1 MFKQGGKMSNRN
13 EDWNIQSNKIER
25 LKKRRKNAA
34 RRRRRKKITQLICE
48 LCILVL
54 LIVAVILCI
63 QYVIK
68 PTGNNPNTEL
78 QEVRNTIFDNIKT
91 AIKTSESTFNN
102 EQAAASQK
110 IIRYSFERPKARED
124 EEIKTRISELCKKYP
139 NFQEIYDNLEKYPN
153 NLLAA
158 LGNNP
163 DMIDYVKGYP
173 TAEHNVS
180 GGLTSEE
187 LQKKFPLFIQW
198 DKRWGY
204 ADYGDDTIAL
214 SGCAPTCISMVA
226 VALTKNAQA
235 TPDKVADYAQQNG
248 YYQPNVGTAWN
259 VMTQGAK
266 AFGVQGTEM
275 SLDKNKIFHELEN
288 GNPIICSMRAGD
300 FTAVG
305 HFIVL
310 IGVKNGKLI
319 VNDPNSTIRSNM
331 QWDYKDIER
340 QIKNLWVFHK
350 I

>member
-1 MFKQGGKMSNRN
+1 MNSRN
-13 EDWNIQSNKIER
+13 EEWDIQSDETEKIKR
-25 LKKRRKNAA
+25 MRRRKNAA
-34 RRRRRKKITQLICE
+34 RRRKRKKIAE
-48 LCILVL
+48 LARNLCMLAL
-54 LIVAVILCI
+54 LIASIVLCVK
-63 QYVIK
+63 YFIK
-68 PTGNNPNTEL
+68 PEENNPNGTL
-78 QEVRNTIFDNIKT
+78 RGGRNTVADNSGT
-91 AIKTSESTFNN
+91 AAKASENATGN
-102 EQAAASQK
+102 EQSAASGK
-110 IIRYSFERPKARED
+110 IIRYSFERPKAREG
-124 EEIKTRISELCKKYP
+124 EAVGTRILELCKKYP
-139 NFQEIYDNLEKYPN
+139 NFQEIYDNMEKYPKD
-153 NLLAA
+153 LLAA

-173 TAEHNVS
+173 TAEHKVN

-235 TPDKVADYAQQNG
+235 TPDKVASYAQQNG
-248 YYQPNVGTAWN
+248 YYQPNVGTAWSM
-259 VMTQGAK
+259 MTEGAK
-266 AFGVQGTEM
+266 AFGVNGNEM
-275 SLDKNKIFHELEN
+275 SLNKNKIFNELEN

-310 IGVKNGKLI
+310 TGVKNGKLV
-319 VNDPNSTIRSNM
+319 VNDPNSTIRSDM
-331 QWDYKDIER
+331 QWNYEDIES